1 MSNLKIIEYMKK
13 TIIVCGLIAGAIV
26 SMTMLIS
33 TSLCYTSGDFEG
45 SMVAGY
51 ASMILAF
58 SLIYVA
64 IKNFRDKINKGTVT
78 FRKAFQ
84 IGLYISLIA
93 SSMYV
98 LVWLVDYY
106 LFVPDFMDKYS
117 ATMIE
122 KVREEGSTLT
132 EINKTVAEM
141 DSYKEM
147 YKNPLFVIL
156 LTYTEILPVG
166 LIVSLICALILKRKT
181 VDV

>member
-1 MSNLKIIEYMKK
+1 MKRN
-13 TIIVCGLIAGAIV
+13 IIVCGLIAGAIV
-26 SMTMLIS
+26 SIMTVTS

-45 SMVAGY
+45 SMVVGY
-51 ASMILAF
+51 VSMILAF

-64 IKNFRDKINKGTVT
+64 VKNFRDKFNGGTVT
-78 FRKAFQ
+78 FGKAFK

-93 SSMYV
+93 STIYV

-117 ATMIE
+117 AAMIK

-141 DSYKEM
+141 NGYKEM

-181 VDV
+181 VSK

>member
-1 MSNLKIIEYMKK
+1 MKRN
-13 TIIVCGLIAGAIV
+13 IIVCGLIAGAIV
-26 SMTMLIS
+26 SMTMV
-33 TSLCYTSGDFEG
+33 TSANLCYTSVDFEG
-45 SMVAGY
+45 SMVLGY

-58 SLIYVA
+58 SLIFVA
-64 IKNFRDKINKGTVT
+64 VKNFRDKFNGGIVSFGE
-78 FRKAFQ
+78 AFK

-93 SSMYV
+93 SSVYV

-106 LFVPDFMDKYS
+106 FFVPDFMDKYS
-117 ATMIE
+117 ASMI
-122 KVREEGSTLT
+122 KHAKEGGTSSAKIKDT
-132 EINKTVAEM
+132 IAEM

-181 VDV
+181 VSV

>member
-1 MSNLKIIEYMKK
+1 MKRN
-13 TIIVCGLIAGAIV
+13 IIVCGLIAGFIV
-26 SMTMLIS
+26 SAMMVTS

-58 SLIYVA
+58 SLIFVA
-64 IKNFRDKINKGTVT
+64 VKNFRDKFNGGTVT
-78 FRKAFQ
+78 FGEGFK

-93 SSMYV
+93 SSVYV

-117 ATMIE
+117 ATMI
-122 KVREEGSTLT
+122 KHSTEGGATPAEMKET
-132 EINKTVAEM
+132 IAEM

-166 LIVSLICALILKRKT
+166 LIVSLICALILRRKA
-181 VDV
+181 VNA